1 MSTEELSGVDPS
13 GDEGVSG
20 GANAWQAW
28 EQAGIDP
35 GSYNPY
41 EVRQYNEW
49 IGELTNAETHES
61 ALESAMRQ
69 WGHLGDDESL
79 QDLIQYRDQLRQQR
93 EDPFSRMQEQYQQDD
108 EYDPHYEQQG
118 FPEHNLI
125 DPNELREV
133 WRQDMQAQLAQE
145 REQMNQ
151 QIQTDRL
158 VQDLQ
163 GQLSSVSSSQNLDED
178 EKAFL
183 WEAATTRLVNNE
195 VELSDIPSLMQN
207 TWDRIDS
214 LYQKRTARSAKSQSS
229 QPRTSVPAAGTPS
242 DSPGGRGIQQA
253 LAKTA
258 EALGIPQ
265 D

>member
-1 MSTEELSGVDPS
+1 LSTEELSGVGPD
-13 GDEGVSG
+13 GDEGVS

-35 GSYNPY
+35 GAYNPY
-41 EVRQYNEW
+41 EVRQYTDW
-49 IGELTNAETHES
+49 VGELTNAETHES

-93 EDPFSRMQEQYQQDD
+93 NDPFAQYQQEGYD
-108 EYDPHYEQQG
+108 EYDPYEYQHQQG
-118 FPEHNLI
+118 IPEHNLI

-151 QIQTDRL
+151 QMQTERL

-163 GQLSSVSSSQNLDED
+163 GQLESVSSSQGLDED

-183 WEAATTRLVNNE
+183 WEAATTRLVNQQ
-195 VELSDIPSLMQN
+195 VDLQDVPRLMEN
-207 TWDRIDS
+207 TWSQIDS
-214 LYQKRTARSAKSQSS
+214 LYQKRVARSARSQSG

-242 DSPGGRGIQQA
+242 DSPSGRGLSQA

-265 D
+265 E